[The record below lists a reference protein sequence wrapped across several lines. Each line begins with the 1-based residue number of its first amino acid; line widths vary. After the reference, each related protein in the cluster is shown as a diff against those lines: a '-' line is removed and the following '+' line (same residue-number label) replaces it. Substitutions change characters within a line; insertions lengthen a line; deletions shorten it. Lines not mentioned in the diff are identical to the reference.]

1 MTPQD
6 KKLSFKQNLKQ
17 QKWLTL
23 LGLPILLITSLNGI
37 YSVWGVLFVYWGI
50 VSIRSGEVYLLEPIE
65 RGRDPALFWIIS
77 IMWVTFGAMYVPFPR
92 IIFAEK
98 F

>member
-50 VSIRSGEVYLLEPIE
+50 VSLRSGEVYLLEPIE
-65 RGRDPALFWIIS
+65 RDRDPALFWIIS
-77 IMWVTFGAMYVPFPR
+77 IMWVTFGAMYVLADYFPQYF
-92 IIFAEK
+92 I
-98 F
+98 